1 MAAAAGLGP
10 HSNARDRAA
19 RPSVHMEALA
29 ARAEMAVMR
38 AGVTVATLVEET
50 AGEVD
55 RMARAAVQ
63 TAGRAGQ
70 DLAAA

>member
-1 MAAAAGLGP
+1 
-10 HSNARDRAA
+10 
-19 RPSVHMEALA
+19 
-29 ARAEMAVMR
+29 MAVMR